1 MDFQYNLNLAVKDLK
16 IKGMSSH
23 RPLQIMFLAY
33 PGLKIGVRILSS
45 AKPK

>member
-1 MDFQYNLNLAVKDLK
+1 MDFQYNLNSAVKDLK
-16 IKGMSSH
+16 IKVMSSH
-23 RPLQIMFLAY
+23 RPLQVIFLAY